1 MCTCGCAQY
10 LGKDKQSMLQRA
22 IEIARALNLTEENT
36 TLYED
41 GECICGMLGPKIPLI
56 QEGEDIWQVVKT
68 INSFHEDFH
77 AERRRSA
84 LDAARDVFNR
94 FPVKGDATHLLT
106 LWQQLERLHREIP
119 DQMLDS
125 LDDKALAA
133 AIKAVRHI
141 HDNSPQRKSRLIKR
155 YNLDQG

>member
-10 LGKDKQSMLQRA
+10 LSQDKQSMLQRA
-22 IEIARALNLTEENT
+22 IEIARALNLREENA

-41 GECICGMLGPKIPLI
+41 GECICGMLGPEIPLT

-68 INSFHEDFH
+68 VNSFHEDFH

-84 LDAARDVFNR
+84 LNAARDVFNR
-94 FPVKGDATHLLT
+94 FPVKGDAKHLLT

-119 DQMLDS
+119 DQMIDN
-125 LDDKALAA
+125 LDDKSLAA
-133 AIKAVRHI
+133 AIKAMRNI
-141 HDNSPQRKSRLIKR
+141 HDNGSQRKSKLIEH
-155 YNLDQG
+155 YNLARD